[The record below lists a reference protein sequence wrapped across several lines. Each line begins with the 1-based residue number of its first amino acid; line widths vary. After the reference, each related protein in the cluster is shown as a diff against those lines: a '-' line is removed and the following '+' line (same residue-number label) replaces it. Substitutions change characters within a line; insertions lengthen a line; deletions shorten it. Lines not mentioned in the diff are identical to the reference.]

1 MSRKN
6 PRFHRTNSPLPAP
19 TTNIFELIVRGSIEG
34 QITINTFYFADQNA
48 TGTFVGS
55 PEADINAGFL
65 AILAPTY
72 RACISADWSL
82 TSVKTQCLTTPSR
95 APVTSTAGLPLAG
108 TGAAGHE
115 PTEVAAVCLRFSGLK
130 GQSGRGR
137 FSLPAVPTGAVLS
150 SNLTAAGLAANQAFC
165 NAYNANFV
173 QNAHTYT
180 PMLVSR
186 RGISPNFSYGTAVL
200 VTCTATSL
208 LGTIRRRKI
217 GRGR

>member
-6 PRFHRTNSPLPAP
+6 PRFHRVNAPMPAP
-19 TTNIFELIVRGSIEG
+19 NTNLFLVTVKGLIES
-34 QITINTFYFADQNA
+34 QTTINTFYYLDQTA
-48 TGTFVGS
+48 IGTFTGNEES
-55 PEADINAGFL
+55 TLGAGWL
-65 AILAPTY
+65 AFCAPTY
-72 RACISADWSL
+72 RACMSSDWQLISIK
-82 TSVKTQCLTTPSR
+82 VQCLTTPSR
-95 APVTSTAGLPLAG
+95 APVTYVTGLPLAG

-115 PTEVAAVCLRFSGLK
+115 PTEVAAVCLRFSGFK

-137 FSLPAVPTGAVLS
+137 FSLPAVPTGSVLS

-165 NAYNANFV
+165 NALNANFTQAGV
-173 QNAHTYT
+173 QFT
-180 PMLVSR
+180 PALVSR
-186 RGISPNFSYGTAVL
+186 RGISPNFTYGSQVM